1 MESRVKCLENK
12 VAEADSHKKMLEEK
26 NKNLMYSCQFL
37 LQKFETHVSKDLN
50 SKVNYDNQKRG
61 S

>member
-26 NKNLMYSCQFL
+26 NKNLMYSYQFL